1 MGQQCTDLLPHL
13 CIFSSSPF
21 GLLDRL
27 PLSWEAGTSCWSPG
41 SGGHRL
47 PNPQERSTLL
57 GAGSEGQRGRSHRT
71 LGGRQWQEGTAAS
84 HQHALVTALCGHTLG
99 WVSLGIQRETF
110 QQGMGRSVR
119 EEDSADRQ
127 WDPGGWGGTGKALI
141 KCKVSVW
148 LNGSPG
154 QGVAGAA
161 GGRGSEGSPL
171 DWRLSSTGGGGVVG
185 GEASPCR
192 TPCQAEHGLILWG
205 ARMVLSGRTGKGQ
218 G

>member
-57 GAGSEGQRGRSHRT
+57 GAGSEGQRGRSHGTR
-71 LGGRQWQEGTAAS
+71 GGRQWQEGTAAS
-84 HQHALVTALCGHTLG
+84 HQHALVMALCGHTLG

-127 WDPGGWGGTGKALI
+127 WDPGGLGGHRKSPDQVQGQRLAEWEPRAGSGRGCRWKR
-141 KCKVSVW
+141 VR
-148 LNGSPG
+148 GESPG
-154 QGVAGAA
+154 LEAEQH
-161 GGRGSEGSPL
+161 GG
-171 DWRLSSTGGGGVVG
+171 WGGGG
-185 GEASPCR
+185 R
-192 TPCQAEHGLILWG
+192 
-205 ARMVLSGRTGKGQ
+205 
-218 G
+218 